1 LVCLYRGLPSSQ
13 PGIVSLGNTLPLG
26 FPLQFGHLIQP
37 GAVNG
42 ATPSNVTLPGLASSV
57 SSLPSST
64 GESGGGLT
72 GESRVW
78 NTPLE
83 NTAAPQ
89 QRIVPDLQSLQ
100 IAAHEKA
107 EQDRLHAEQE
117 RIARAEQ
124 ERIARAEQERI
135 ARAEQEQAERLRLAQ
150 EQHQAE
156 LQRLQEERRKQEV
169 EMQRIAEER
178 RKLEE
183 LRLQEQKRLEEEH
196 RQAQELM
203 RRKKE
208 EEARLQQEQMEWQ
221 RQEELVK
228 RVENQKRRAAEE
240 KRIAEQRDAMKV
252 KPVCHCCH

>member
-1 LVCLYRGLPSSQ
+1 MVCLYRGLPSSQ

-107 EQDRLHAEQE
+107 EQDRLH
-117 RIARAEQ
+117 AEQ